1 MVTTGPPA
9 HQRTVLPRLVTATT
23 VLVLALVAE
32 AQELPPTR
40 KGPLLRWLRAGSY
53 ATWTAEPAVRPSATA
68 HTRYVRT
75 FVSPTLAEDLA
86 AGRSAFRRGAAMIK
100 EIYGSSPD
108 RVVGWA
114 VMRKVRARSGG
125 SGRGWYFYETLDG
138 SNAGAIAGRGKSLC
152 TGCHRDGT
160 DFLLTPFRP

>member
-1 MVTTGPPA
+1 M
-9 HQRTVLPRLVTATT
+9 LPRVAMAS
-23 VLVLALVAE
+23 VLLALTAAAG

-40 KGPLLRWLRAGSY
+40 KGPLLRWLKAGSY
-53 ATWTAEPAVRPSATA
+53 TSWTAEPAVRPSATA

-75 FVSPTLAEDLA
+75 FLSPTLVDDLA
-86 AGRSAFRRGAAMIK
+86 TGQTVFRRGAAMIK

-125 SGRGWYFYETLDG
+125 GGRGWYFYETLDG
-138 SNAGAIAGRGKSLC
+138 SNAGAIVGRGKALC
-152 TGCHRDGT
+152 TGCHSDGT